1 MAKKYYLETVEF
13 HTNKTWLVLRH
24 FDHTERKRLMKFMA
38 SPYFNQSQTMAKL
51 CELLLRLIEQ
61 GKPGFDRREIWS
73 KLFPGQEYD
82 DVNFR
87 KYCSDLLKFLET
99 FMAQEAIA
107 KDKLRQE
114 MDTLDFIV
122 SRKVEPLYLG
132 AFRDIRSEMDE
143 RPYRS
148 VDYYQ
153 KQYEVERQYYL
164 MMDFDQ
170 KVNQKANIEVISAN
184 LDFYYWIQ
192 KLKLYT
198 ATLTHKKTGNF
209 EYNLNF
215 ITEILQ
221 YLSQYPIEDV
231 PELAAYYYSFLMLH
245 EEENIEHYYSFRR
258 LLDKYGSLMPQKESI
273 ELYDSALHYCT
284 GKLNQ
289 GNRGF
294 LEEYFAV
301 FEEALER
308 RIFVVNGELA
318 IWRFNNIVGVALRLG
333 SVDWA
338 EEFVMK
344 NRDYLPIETREN
356 TYTFNLARVYRY
368 QKKFDKVLALLQNVE
383 YEDFGYNMISKVI
396 LLVTYYELEAFETLA
411 SFTESFRTFLNR
423 NKQMPTQ
430 PRKAHLNLIKFV
442 RRLTRLLPGDK
453 AAVAKLREEIIREK
467 ASTVNHEWLLE
478 KLEEV

>member
-24 FDHTERKRLMKFMA
+24 FDHMERRRLMKFMA
-38 SPYFNQSQTMAKL
+38 SPYFNQSKTMAKL

-61 GKPGFDRREIWS
+61 GKPGFDRREIWG
-73 KLFPGQEYD
+73 KLFPGEEYD

-87 KYCSDLLKFLET
+87 KYCSDLLKFLEV
-99 FMAQEAIA
+99 FMAQEAIV
-107 KDKLRQE
+107 KDESRQE
-114 MDTLDFIV
+114 IDTLDFIV
-122 SRKVEPLYLG
+122 SRKVEPLYTG
-132 AFRDIRSEMDE
+132 TFREIRAEME
-143 RPYRS
+143 KRPYRS
-148 VDYYQ
+148 LDYYQ
-153 KQYEVERQYYL
+153 KQYEIERQYYL

-170 KVNQKANIEVISAN
+170 KVNQRTNIEAISEN

-215 ITEILQ
+215 VAEILQ
-221 YLSQYPIEDV
+221 YLSQYPIEEV
-231 PELAAYYYSFLMLH
+231 PELAAHYYSFLMLH
-245 EEENIEHYYSFRR
+245 EEENSEHYYSFRR
-258 LLDKYGSLMPQKESI
+258 LLDKHGSFMPQKESI

-284 GKLNQ
+284 GRLNK
-289 GNRGF
+289 GDRGF

-301 FEEALER
+301 FEEALDK
-308 RIFVVNGELA
+308 RIFIVNGELA

-344 NRDYLPIETREN
+344 NKDYLPLDTREN

-368 QKKFDKVLALLQNVE
+368 QQKFDKVLDLIQNVE
-383 YEDFGYNMISKVI
+383 YEDVGYNLISKAMLTI
-396 LLVTYYELEAFETLA
+396 TYYELDAYETLS
-411 SFTESFRTFLNR
+411 SFLESFRVFLNR
-423 NKQMPTQ
+423 QKNLPQQ
-430 PRKAHLNLIKFV
+430 RRKSYLNLIKFV

-478 KLEEV
+478 KLGEV